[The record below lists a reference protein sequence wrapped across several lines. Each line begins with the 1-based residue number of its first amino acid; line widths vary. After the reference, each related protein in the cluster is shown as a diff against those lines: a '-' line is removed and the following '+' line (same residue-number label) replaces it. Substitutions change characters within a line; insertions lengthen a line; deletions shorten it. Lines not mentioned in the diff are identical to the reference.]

1 MTFLLLQM
9 LQGEEDP
16 ETLYPLLIS
25 LGTLVPRRP
34 LVRSWLLFNRPP
46 RPSLTFNYLLHA
58 LQQMYGDRESTTFV
72 AGMALEK
79 LVHRHR
85 ASANAKIA
93 EAAQDVLDLLKW

>member
-34 LVRSWLLFNRPP
+34 PRSWLLFDSPP
-46 RPSLTFNYLLHA
+46 GPSLTFSYLLHV

-72 AGMALEK
+72 AGMALEP